1 MSTTLQQTGK
11 PMGIRRLGDILVSQ
25 GMITEKQLHI
35 ALAEQKQTRLQLG
48 SFLIHRGVV
57 TREQLGAALS
67 EQYEIPFNACD
78 QETIHSQLVRLL
90 PEPFARRRK
99 VAPVSLDNKVLWLGM
114 VTPSDMEVI
123 SEIELMTG
131 YQVEPAI
138 CLEEDIERLLDHAFD
153 DRIKAKQ
160 TAVDIR
166 FSELVERVDG
176 ENASEAALEDNDAP
190 VVRLANAILMG
201 AVRAEASDIHLE
213 PDSPQMRV
221 RYRIDGQLHQIM
233 TVPRDSEEALVGRI
247 KVLADLDTAEKRRP
261 QDGNLTI
268 EYRDSRASF
277 RVSCIP
283 CVRGEKVVMRV
294 LDESSKAFDLDSL
307 GMPEKQVALIRKL
320 LDRPHGMIVM
330 TGPTGSGKTTTMYSM
345 LCGLDSTTRNIS
357 TIEDPVEF
365 RLKGI
370 NQVHANNDFGMG
382 FANGLKYLMRQDP
395 DVILVGEIRDH
406 ETAMTAVQAALTGH
420 LLISTLHTNDAVGT
434 IARLNDLGLDYF
446 KIGGALVASIAQRLL
461 RRLCDNCKRQCELNR
476 PLVETIFQGREIP
489 PSLDLESHYFEAV
502 GCEECGGTG
511 YAGRVPIYEIMT
523 VTPKLESAIE
533 AGLPGSSLREIAT
546 AEGMIELAISGLEQA
561 KRGVTSIEEVYFK
574 LSG

>member
-1 MSTTLQQTGK
+1 MSSVK
-11 PMGIRRLGDILVSQ
+11 IRRIGDILLEHGV
-25 GMITEKQLHI
+25 ITEQQLQT
-35 ALAEQKQTRLQLG
+35 ALVDQRQTRLQLG
-48 SFLIHRGVV
+48 VFLLRRGLV
-57 TREQLGAALS
+57 TRDQLGKALA
-67 EQYEIPFNACD
+67 EQYELPFCD
-78 QETIHSQLVRLL
+78 FEEHDTHGQLVRLL
-90 PEPFARRRK
+90 PESFARRRK
-99 VAPVSLDNKVLWLGM
+99 VAPVQLQNKVLRLGM
-114 VTPSDMEVI
+114 INPSDMEAI

-138 CLEEDIERLLDHAFD
+138 CLEEDIDRMLESAFD

-166 FSELVERVDG
+166 IQELNERVSEIVDG
-176 ENASEAALEDNDAP
+176 DENLEDSDAP
-190 VVRLANAILMG
+190 VVRLLDAILMG

-213 PDSPQMRV
+213 PDAPQMRV

-233 TVPRDSEEALVGRI
+233 TVPGDSEDALVGRV

-268 EYRDSRASF
+268 QDGETRASF

-294 LDESSKAFDLDSL
+294 LDESSKTFDFSLL
-307 GMPEKQVALIRKL
+307 GMQERQLAAVKQL

-345 LCGLDSTTRNIS
+345 LCSMDSASKNIS

-365 RLKGI
+365 RLPGI
-370 NQVHANNDFGMG
+370 NQVHANNEFGMG

-406 ETAMTAVQAALTGH
+406 ETAATAVQAALTGH

-434 IARLNDLGLDYF
+434 VARLGDLGLDNF
-446 KIGGALVASIAQRLL
+446 KIAGALVASIAQRLL
-461 RRLCDNCKRQCELNR
+461 RRLCENCKRKCEPDR
-476 PLVETIFQGREIP
+476 RLVELIYQGREIP
-489 PSLDLESHYFEAV
+489 ADLDLSGAFYEPV
-502 GCEECGGTG
+502 GCDQCGGTG
-511 YAGRVPIYEIMT
+511 YAGRVPIFEIMV
-523 VTPKLESAIE
+523 VTPQLEHAIE
-533 AGLPGSSLREIAT
+533 SGMPGSTLRNIACS
-546 AEGMIELAISGLEQA
+546 EGMVDLATMGLEQA
-561 KRGVTSIEEVYFK
+561 RQGVTSIEEVYFK